1 MVQVIDL
8 LMNYPDNSEI
18 IIHYGNRFYTARI
31 KDISKGIRPKIILGI
46 KDRVYKNYYYE

>member
-8 LMNYPDNSEI
+8 LMNYPSKSEI
-18 IIHYGNRFYTARI
+18 IIHYGNRFYTAQV
-31 KDISKGIRPKIILGI
+31 KDTEIGIRPKIILGI